1 MWRKR
6 MLKHRWPSLILV
18 LLIALLAFGCGGEDT
33 EPVDNSDASDA
44 SDASDS
50 ADPSDASDASDA
62 SDMSDVSDEA
72 DAADMSDVSDEA
84 DAADMSDAS
93 DEADAADMSDASDEA
108 DAADMSDASDES
120 DASDM
125 SDASDAS
132 DTTTPDEPFTLTSDA
147 MEDGGV
153 FPVRH
158 ACSYYYGKSGAENI
172 SPQFGWSGAPEGTQS
187 FAIVFRDL
195 TYDDFLHSIIYDI
208 PANVSSLPESLPRD
222 ANLSE
227 PSGAKQS
234 RGYTNDFG
242 YEGPCPG
249 WEAHEY
255 QFEIYAM
262 PYATLVGVNMNTGM
276 EQIEAVIKSGDIEST
291 TLTAV
296 FTPPAQ

>member
-1 MWRKR
+1 
-6 MLKHRWPSLILV
+6 MLKHRWPSLILG
-18 LLIALLAFGCGGEDT
+18 LLIALLVFGCGGENA
-33 EPVDNSDASDA
+33 EPVDNSDAADASDASDPADSSDASDA
-44 SDASDS
+44 SDAADSSDT
-50 ADPSDASDASDA
+50 SDASDASDA
-62 SDMSDVSDEA
+62 SDMSDASDES
-72 DAADMSDVSDEA
+72 DAADMSDASNA
-84 DAADMSDAS
+84 SDAADMSDAS
-93 DEADAADMSDASDEA
+93 DAADSA
-108 DAADMSDASDES
+108 
-120 DASDM
+120 
-125 SDASDAS
+125 DASDAA
-132 DTTTPDEPFTLTSDA
+132 DATTPDEPFTLTSDA
-147 MEDGGV
+147 MEEGGV

-208 PANVSSLPESLPRD
+208 PADVSSLPEGLPRD

-234 RGYTNDFG
+234 RGYSNDFG

-249 WEAHEY
+249 TQAHEY

>member
-1 MWRKR
+1 
-6 MLKHRWPSLILV
+6 MLKHRCPSLMFA
-18 LLIALLAFGCGGEDT
+18 LLMALLAFGCGGD
-33 EPVDNSDASDA
+33 DNDSPDNTDAADQADASDAPDSSDMSDASDASDSSDMSDASDASDSSDMSDASDA
-44 SDASDS
+44 SDAS
-50 ADPSDASDASDA
+50 
-62 SDMSDVSDEA
+62 
-72 DAADMSDVSDEA
+72 
-84 DAADMSDAS
+84 
-93 DEADAADMSDASDEA
+93 
-108 DAADMSDASDES
+108 DMSDASDES

-132 DTTTPDEPFTLTSDA
+132 DASDTTAPDEPFTLTSSA

-158 ACSYYYGKSGAENI
+158 ACSYYYGKSGAENV
-172 SPQFGWSGAPEGTQS
+172 SPQFGWSGAPEGTES

-195 TYDDFLHSIIYDI
+195 TYNGFLHSIIYDI
-208 PANVSSLPESLPRD
+208 PADVSSLPESLPRD
-222 ANLSE
+222 ANLTE

-234 RGYTNDFG
+234 RGYTNEFG

-262 PYATLVGVNMNTGM
+262 PYASLSGVNMNTGM
-276 EQIEAVIKSGDIEST
+276 TQIVAVIKSGDIEST
-291 TLTAV
+291 TLSAV